1 MLESLGLESLGLE
14 VWHRWLLAA
23 CVIAA
28 IELMLVGSY
37 YLLAL
42 AVGAAVVAAVAAVM
56 DLSLTA
62 QWLVFAVATAIAA
75 LLMRFLRAPMK
86 DKEPDDISHMV
97 GKQVIVVE
105 TISPRGRVDYKSV
118 TWAAESDDALEAGDT
133 AYITRV
139 HGSTLYV
146 TGEKESS

>member
-1 MLESLGLESLGLE
+1 MLESLSLE
-14 VWHRWLLAA
+14 VWHLWLLAA

-28 IELMLVGSY
+28 VELILVGSY

-42 AVGAAVVAAVAAVM
+42 AVGAAVVTAVAAM
-56 DLSLTA
+56 MELSLTA

-75 LLMRFLRAPMK
+75 LLMRFLRTPAQN
-86 DKEPDDISHMV
+86 KEPDDISHMM
-97 GKQVIVVE
+97 GKTVTVVE

-118 TWAAESDDALEAGDT
+118 TWAAESDDVLEAGDT
-133 AYITRV
+133 ACITRV

-146 TGEKESS
+146 TSRKENI